1 VRPGWFRSE
10 KVKREKGESEIPA
23 TISPG
28 GGGGGPF
35 SGNARGRGVKHY
47 RLGGDKCIH

>member
-28 GGGGGPF
+28 GGGGGSL
-35 SGNARGRGVKHY
+35 SGNARVRGVKHY
-47 RLGGDKCIH
+47 RLVVDKCIH

>member
-28 GGGGGPF
+28 GGGW
-35 SGNARGRGVKHY
+35 
-47 RLGGDKCIH
+47 RLVIRECESERS

>member
-1 VRPGWFRSE
+1 MRPGWFRSE

-28 GGGGGPF
+28 GWRVVIRECE
-35 SGNARGRGVKHY
+35 SERS
-47 RLGGDKCIH
+47 